1 MEMAKIEDGD
11 TTVIPVATAATTT
24 IVELG
29 AAPQVFAA
37 GQAAQGQMQVA
48 IPQGLTVGMT
58 FMVATPNG
66 QQISV
71 CVPEGYVPGQVLTV
85 LVPPLAPGP
94 TGGAAPLPS
103 IEALVHEIKSGICC
117 QRTMIG
123 IMFAIQIFGI
133 LVNPN
138 PEFGIHFTMFKVAL
152 FLVLAGVYAYCE
164 CPAKRTV

>member
-1 MEMAKIEDGD
+1 MRTTSAHPPSKHELHLYDANGDGR
-11 TTVIPVATAATTT
+11 VSIAEITAAITHE
-24 IVELG
+24 VPLRKDGEWR
-29 AAPQVFAA
+29 
-37 GQAAQGQMQVA
+37 
-48 IPQGLTVGMT
+48 
-58 FMVATPNG
+58 
-66 QQISV
+66 
-71 CVPEGYVPGQVLTV
+71 VPEGYVPGQVLTV

-133 LVNPN
+133 LMNTL
-138 PEFGIHFTMFKVAL
+138 FGIHFTMFKVAL
-152 FLVLAGVYAYCE
+152 VLVLAGVYAYCE